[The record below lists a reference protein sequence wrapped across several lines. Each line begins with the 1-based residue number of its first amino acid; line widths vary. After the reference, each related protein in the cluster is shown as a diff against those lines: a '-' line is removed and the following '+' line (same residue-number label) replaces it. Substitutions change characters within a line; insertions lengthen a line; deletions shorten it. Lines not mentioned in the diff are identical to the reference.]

1 MIRKVLYALKLPSLA
16 ILFQMQIYL
25 LMVSIPTIFYV
36 KTVIVTKTSGV
47 IDTILDK
54 KSIIDDKIDGRVES
68 TLIEI
73 QKTP

>member
-1 MIRKVLYALKLPSLA
+1 
-16 ILFQMQIYL
+16 MQIYL